1 MPKNIQE
8 TSPRK
13 QSKFYSKIPC
23 VGHFSVTAQISI
35 CKLYNQLCKPF
46 DIRLVFTTFKIE
58 IFFVAKD
65 ALLEG
70 LRTRVVIN
78 FRVQVVMLVML
89 VKPSGISPSEC
100 ANTYFPTVLRTF
112 LDICRVQSLVEL
124 LREPG
129 LCSC

>member
-35 CKLYNQLCKPF
+35 RKLYNQLCKPF

-100 ANTYFPTVLRTF
+100 ANTYFPTVFRTF